1 MADKPSKRPASP
13 AHTTRYMING
23 ERTGARPEKAF
34 GLLLCLDYDLMLKSW
49 HGNQMLGNQMS
60 WPRNRSR
67 RGPGDSAAQLFRGQI
82 RALHTLLV
90 SASVA
95 ARITPEGSVINKVGR
110 SAVSERQISPKDLKW
125 TLAPHS
131 GSVRSVHRLPRVAR
145 RRSCSTPGLATNCHC
160 ALSPCPPPP
169 LSRSCSPR

>member
-1 MADKPSKRPASP
+1 
-13 AHTTRYMING
+13 MING

-49 HGNQMLGNQMS
+49 HGNQELGNKMS
-60 WPRNRSR
+60 QPRNRSR
-67 RGPGDSAAQLFRGQI
+67 RGPSKSAAQLFRGQI
-82 RALHTLLV
+82 CALHTLLV

-95 ARITPEGSVINKVGR
+95 ARITSEGCVINKLGR
-110 SAVSERQISPKDLKW
+110 SAISEQQISPKYLKW

-131 GSVRSVHRLPRVAR
+131 VSFRSVHRVPHVAR
-145 RRSCSTPGLATNCHC
+145 RQSCSACGLATNCHC

-169 LSRSCSPR
+169 LSCSCYPQ